1 MSEALTL
8 SRQSATALFTR
19 VPGVAVTLVALAVV
33 FTLATPGFATWAN
46 LSNILMQSAIPL
58 VLALPMTLIIMTEG
72 LDLSMGAVLTTASVV
87 LAVAGGPAAPVA
99 VALVIGV
106 AVGGGFGVLNGAL
119 VAYAGIPPFVATL
132 GTLGVAQ
139 GLSNVLT
146 DGQSVTDIPEGLSG
160 IYASTLLGVPL
171 PIFVGV
177 LATVAFYILLYR
189 TQFGTFVFALGGNRE
204 ALRLAGVRPKRLL
217 LVVYT
222 LGGAMAGVAGFLMTA
237 RISSAH
243 PTAGI
248 GLEFDAIAAVALGGT
263 SFERGNGWLL
273 GSVLGVV
280 AIGVL
285 RNGLNLMSVP
295 SSAQVVCIG
304 LLVILALFV
313 DGLRRSQH

>member
-99 VALVIGV
+99 IALMIAV

-132 GTLGVAQ
+132 GTLGIAQ

-217 LVVYT
+217 LVVYA

-313 DGLRRSQH
+313 DGLRRPQH

>member
-1 MSEALTL
+1 
-8 SRQSATALFTR
+8 

-99 VALVIGV
+99 IALMIAV

-132 GTLGVAQ
+132 GTLGIAQ

-217 LVVYT
+217 LVVYA

-313 DGLRRSQH
+313 DGLRRPQH

>member
-8 SRQSATALFTR
+8 PRQSATALLTR

-72 LDLSMGAVLTTASVV
+72 LDLSMGAVLTTASVA

-99 VALVIGV
+99 IALVIAV
-106 AVGGGFGVLNGAL
+106 AVGGAFGVLNGAL

-146 DGQSVTDIPEGLSG
+146 DGQSVTDIPDGLSG
-160 IYASTLLGVPL
+160 IYTSALLGVPV
-171 PIFVGV
+171 PILVGL
-177 LATVAFYILLYR
+177 LAIVAFYTLLYETR
-189 TQFGTFVFALGGNRE
+189 FGTFVFALGGNRE

-217 LVVYT
+217 LTVYT
-222 LGGAMAGVAGFLMTA
+222 LGGAMAGIAGFLMTA

>member
-8 SRQSATALFTR
+8 PRQSATNLLTR

-72 LDLSMGAVLTTASVV
+72 LDLSMGAVLTTASVA

-99 VALVIGV
+99 IALVIAV

-146 DGQSVTDIPEGLSG
+146 DGQSVTDIPDGLSG
-160 IYASTLLGVPL
+160 IYTSALLGVPV
-171 PIFVGV
+171 PILVGL
-177 LATVAFYILLYR
+177 LAIVAFYTLLYATR
-189 TQFGTFVFALGGNRE
+189 FGTFVFALGGNRE
-204 ALRLAGVRPKRLL
+204 ALRLAGARPKRLL
-217 LVVYT
+217 LAVYT
-222 LGGAMAGVAGFLMTA
+222 LGGAMAGLAGFLMTA

>member
-1 MSEALTL
+1 
-8 SRQSATALFTR
+8 

-72 LDLSMGAVLTTASVV
+72 LDLSMGAVLTTASVA
-87 LAVAGGPAAPVA
+87 LAVVGGPAAPVSI
-99 VALVIGV
+99 ALLLAV

-146 DGQSVTDIPEGLSG
+146 DGQSVTDIPEELSG
-160 IYASTLLGVPL
+160 IYASTLLGLPVP
-171 PIFVGV
+171 ICVGV

-189 TQFGTFVFALGGNRE
+189 TRFGTFVFALGGNRE
-204 ALRLAGVRPKRLL
+204 ALRLAGARPKRLL
-217 LVVYT
+217 LAVYT

-313 DGLRRSQH
+313 DGLRRPQH